1 MACREASPESC
12 VRVRVGE
19 TRGGGKTGLNGGRC
33 QELIA
38 LGCSAG
44 LCVYSNFTLS

>member
-1 MACREASPESC
+1 MACREASPESLC
-12 VRVRVGE
+12 VCAHVREG
-19 TRGGGKTGLNGGRC
+19 RGGKTGLNGGRC

-44 LCVYSNFTLS
+44 LCVYSNLTMS